1 MSKRK
6 TQDLHEKPPVDMD
19 VDNHPENDHPD
30 DSNDDA
36 DDDDDDDLQHL
47 VDVDF
52 EFFDPKPVDFHA
64 LKRLLTQL
72 FSADAELFSLSE
84 LTDLILSQPLLG
96 STVKVDGSESDPF
109 ALLTVLNMNEHKDKK
124 PIQELRKYL
133 LEKIPKKDTALQ
145 SSLSE
150 ILSADRPQSR
160 DVGIILSERLV
171 NMPVQI
177 VPPMYKMLMEEI
189 EWAVE
194 DVTWLRG
201 QCVLLDA
208 CSCNLVVI
216 VLVLFPERTIRLRMV
231 APTADDDD
239 DPEPKPKKKRA
250 KMHQSPAD
258 PVTFYFHPEDE
269 IIARYSSHAYDFRL
283 TRQDA
288 DSAADSRRTF
298 SEFGIAPARRVFV
311 VRADRMAA
319 LIEEMDSACAV

>member
-36 DDDDDDDLQHL
+36 DDDDDDLQHL

-194 DVTWLRG
+194 DVSIIFFVRAKEPYDFEWY
-201 QCVLLDA
+201 
-208 CSCNLVVI
+208 VI
-216 VLVLFPERTIRLRMV
+216 LSKTYKEV

-239 DPEPKPKKKRA
+239 DPEPKPKKKKA